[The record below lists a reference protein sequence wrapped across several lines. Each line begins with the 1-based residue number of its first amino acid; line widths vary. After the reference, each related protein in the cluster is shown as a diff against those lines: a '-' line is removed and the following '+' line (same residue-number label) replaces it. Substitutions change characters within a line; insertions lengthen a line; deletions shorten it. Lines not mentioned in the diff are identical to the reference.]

1 MDALDAIMT
10 RRSIR
15 EYREGEV
22 SQETIETLLRAAM
35 MAPSACNQQ
44 VWRFIVVTNKDI
56 LRQIPS
62 IHPNAAMTPGAA
74 LGVLVCGEPGR
85 ETCPGNWPVD
95 CAAATE
101 NLLLAVHALGLGA
114 VWTAV
119 YADENKIKRFRD
131 FFQLPPEIVPFSWIP
146 IGYPAVAP
154 ESPDRY
160 NSKIVH
166 WNKW

>member
-1 MDALDAIMT
+1 MDALEAIMT

-15 EYREGEV
+15 EYRDGELT
-22 SQETIETLLRAAM
+22 QETIETLLRAAM

-44 VWRFIVVTNKDI
+44 VWQYLVVTNKDI
-56 LRQIPS
+56 LKQIPS
-62 IHPNAAMTPGAA
+62 IHPNAGMTPSASA
-74 LGVLVCGEPGR
+74 GVLICGEPRR
-85 ETCPGNWPVD
+85 ETCPGNWYVD

-101 NLLLAVHALGLGA
+101 NLLLAAHALGLGA

-131 FFQLPPEIVPFSWIP
+131 FFKLPEGIVPFSWVP
-146 IGYPAVAP
+146 IGYPAVTP

-160 NSKIVH
+160 NPKVVH
-166 WNKW
+166 WNAW